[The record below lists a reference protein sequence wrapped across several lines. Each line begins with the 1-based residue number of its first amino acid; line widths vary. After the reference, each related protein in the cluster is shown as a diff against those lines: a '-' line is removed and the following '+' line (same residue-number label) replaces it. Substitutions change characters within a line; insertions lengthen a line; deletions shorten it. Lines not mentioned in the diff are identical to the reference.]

1 MRQVSPAPHGTRAID
16 DADHVEP
23 LQHRDRQ
30 RQGARQKATGQ
41 RIQARES
48 SCQIIERAGRFEPIA
63 AAEFCHNTMAYF
75 TGGVAEALDQV
86 NVLVRAISLADLLEA
101 HEHFPYII
109 RPKRSQSKK
118 VLALKW
124 ARWSLD
130 FPQQNGALVR
140 ISTLLQQV
148 RIELATPPGLALLL
162 IAESGTQPG
171 GCGKQ
176 A

>member
-16 DADHVEP
+16 DADHVELP
-23 LQHRDRQ
+23 QDRDQQ
-30 RQGARQKATGQ
+30 RQGARQKATGE

-48 SCQIIERAGRFEPIA
+48 SRQIIERTGRFEPTA

-86 NVLVRAISLADLLEA
+86 NVLVRAISLADLLET
-101 HEHFPYII
+101 HEHFPNII
-109 RPKRSQSKK
+109 RSEAELRKYTHPPKC
-118 VLALKW
+118 